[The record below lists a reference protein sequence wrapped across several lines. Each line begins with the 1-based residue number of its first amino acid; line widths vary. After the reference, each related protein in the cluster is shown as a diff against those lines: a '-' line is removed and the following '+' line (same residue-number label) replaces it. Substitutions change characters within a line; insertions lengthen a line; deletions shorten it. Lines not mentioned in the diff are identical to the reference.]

1 MKDDK
6 LYLIY
11 ISERIERIESYVGEI
26 DKELP
31 ALKKSIRKMLD

>member
-26 DKELP
+26 DKEEFMASSLLQD
-31 ALKKSIRKMLD
+31 A